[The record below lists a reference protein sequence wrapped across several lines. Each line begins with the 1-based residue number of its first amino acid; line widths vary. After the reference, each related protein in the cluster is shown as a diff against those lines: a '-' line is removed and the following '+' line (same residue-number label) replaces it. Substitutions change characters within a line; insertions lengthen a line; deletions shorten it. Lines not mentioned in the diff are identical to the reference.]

1 MPNKY
6 PTNSDLDLSSGE
18 KPECVY
24 FNVHSCFLIFQS
36 SSGFIRAL
44 LSILLA
50 RQTSLKVTNIHEKAW
65 LPLLC
70 EIRSEHERFQSFEK
84 SGSNGN

>member
-6 PTNSDLDLSSGE
+6 PTNSDLELSYGE
-18 KPECVY
+18 KHECVY
-24 FNVHSCFLIFQS
+24 FHVHSCFLIFQS
-36 SSGFIRAL
+36 SSGFIRTL
-44 LSILLA
+44 LAILLA
-50 RQTSLKVTNIHEKAW
+50 TQTSLKVTNIHEKAL

-70 EIRSEHERFQSFEK
+70 ETRNERECFQSFEK